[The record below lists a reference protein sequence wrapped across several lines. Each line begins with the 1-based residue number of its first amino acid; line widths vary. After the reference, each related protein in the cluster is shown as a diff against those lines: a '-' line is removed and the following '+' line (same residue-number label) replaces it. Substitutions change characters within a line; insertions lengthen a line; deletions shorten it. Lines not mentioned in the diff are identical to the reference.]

1 MSVREGGRAGVGSE
15 GLDRLVQEGLGGR
28 GAILESD
35 LCLSDEFL
43 HDFFLDAFHEG
54 GSDGVF
60 GKTVGLELG
69 EHVVQGIAVDFG
81 DIDAFAEE
89 IPVLFLHGLLDLSR
103 RKGGRILPVQ
113 EIPAAGSSEKE
124 QKDEEEL
131 FQERHERI
139 LS

>member
-1 MSVREGGRAGVGSE
+1 M
-15 GLDRLVQEGLGGR
+15 
-28 GAILESD
+28 
-35 LCLSDEFL
+35 
-43 HDFFLDAFHEG
+43 
-54 GSDGVF
+54 F

-89 IPVLFLHGLLDLSR
+89 IPVLFLHSLLDLSR

-113 EIPAAGSSEKE
+113 EVPAADSSEKE